1 MAFKLGKAKGLQAQ
15 GGNIKSKF
23 KFKSGDEIIPGTP
36 VYRKKLGENI
46 LAEANMDGSIF
57 VSKDY
62 DINDPIMRYT
72 IAHEMQHITKMKTGE
87 ETYDDN
93 AVYHQGQVWPR
104 TEIAGQAVIMDPNTG
119 KYYPEGSKDLPWEN
133 NKI

>member
-1 MAFKLGKAKGLQAQ
+1 MGFKLGKSKKFEANNGD
-15 GGNIKSKF
+15 IKSKF
-23 KFKSGDEIIPGTP
+23 KFKSGDLDVPGTP
-36 VYRKKLGENI
+36 IYKKKLDDNI

-57 VSKDY
+57 VSEDM
-62 DINDPIMRYT
+62 DPNDPMFKYT
-72 IAHEMQHITKMKTGE
+72 LNHEMQHITKMKTGE

>member
-1 MAFKLGKAKGLQAQ
+1 MGFKLGTGRRLKAQ

-23 KFKSGDEIIPGTP
+23 KFKSGDMDVPGTP
-36 VYRKKLGENI
+36 IYKKKLDDGI

-57 VSKDY
+57 VSKDM
-62 DINDPIMRYT
+62 DPNDPMFKYT
-72 IAHEMQHITKMKTGE
+72 LNHEMQHITKIKTGE

-93 AVYHQGQVWPR
+93 AVYYEGQAWPR
-104 TEIAGQAVIMDPNTG
+104 VEVAGQNVILDPNTG

>member
-1 MAFKLGKAKGLQAQ
+1 MAFKLGRSKGLQAQ

-36 VYRKKLGENI
+36 VYKKKLEEGV

-57 VSKDY
+57 VNKDY
-62 DINDPIMRYT
+62 DIDSPMMKYT
-72 IAHEMQHITKMKTGE
+72 MNHEMQHLTKIKTGE
-87 ETYDDN
+87 ETYDDS
-93 AVYHQGQVWPR
+93 AVYFEGEVWPR
-104 TEIAGQAVIMDPNTG
+104 GDGYVIDPRTG
-119 KYYPEGSKDLPWEN
+119 KKYIEGDKELPWES